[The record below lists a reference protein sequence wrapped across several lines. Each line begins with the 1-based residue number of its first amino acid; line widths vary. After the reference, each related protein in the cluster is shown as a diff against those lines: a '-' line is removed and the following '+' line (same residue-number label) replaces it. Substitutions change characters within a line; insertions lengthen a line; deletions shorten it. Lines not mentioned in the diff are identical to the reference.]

1 MDRINL
7 KKFRFICP
15 LFADEFVGSQ
25 ALECFGSKVEV
36 PLDLSIS
43 PWMLDL
49 GKTMFN
55 ATFSTNTIKDVLR
68 GVAITGAVR
77 KLDVVICCTVWIL

>member
-1 MDRINL
+1 MEPFDSSFFNRS
-7 KKFRFICP
+7 
-15 LFADEFVGSQ
+15 VH
-25 ALECFGSKVEV
+25 

-77 KLDVVICCTVWIL
+77 KLDAVICCTVWIL